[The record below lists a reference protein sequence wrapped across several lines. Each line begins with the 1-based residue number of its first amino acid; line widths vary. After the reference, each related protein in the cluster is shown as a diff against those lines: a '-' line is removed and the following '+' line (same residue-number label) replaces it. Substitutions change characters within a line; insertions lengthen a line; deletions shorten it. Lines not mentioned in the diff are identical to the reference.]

1 METDITDRKSLN
13 LLNGITV
20 ISNRSDVID
29 FIKKSLGDNSVYN
42 INSQIVEVAF
52 VTSTIVFLD
61 ISLITINNIDIVL
74 SLLKIYNSKIL
85 LIVPFSFNRE
95 LLKPIFLFCE
105 RIIPYPSDIFIAKN
119 YIHSYISSE
128 KEKRNSI
135 VPNINEN
142 EIDKYRELDCI
153 LGNSVQILEVKK
165 RIIECAKNDT
175 PVLLLGETGTGK
187 STIAK
192 IIHKLSSRKNEAYS
206 QLNISTVAENLA
218 ESTLFG
224 TEQGAYTDAHKREG
238 LLKANNKGTVF
249 IDEIGTMP
257 LTVQSK
263 LLVFL
268 DTGDFYT
275 LGSDKIQHVDVR
287 LITATNDNMKIKMM
301 EGAFRKDLFFRIS
314 GDIIMLPPLRERK
327 GDISIIAKRMAAEKG
342 KILTAEAIEK
352 LENYDWPG
360 NIRQLKQCL
369 ERAFNRGNPQID
381 LEDLEWYNY

>member
-327 GDISIIAKRMAAEKG
+327 GDISIIAKRMAAERG